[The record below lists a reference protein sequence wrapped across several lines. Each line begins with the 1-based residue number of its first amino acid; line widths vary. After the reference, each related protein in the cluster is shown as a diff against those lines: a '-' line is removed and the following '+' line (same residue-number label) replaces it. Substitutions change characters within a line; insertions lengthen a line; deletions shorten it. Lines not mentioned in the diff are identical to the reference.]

1 MAKSQMEENGIDDK
15 QRYGTI
21 ITTIIIAHY
30 NYGTE
35 LEYIKEYHSSFEI
48 FSQGYQLA
56 LKELGSE
63 HPLTIT
69 LEQNTLNVSVKK
81 KVALAVIKLT

>member
-1 MAKSQMEENGIDDK
+1 MEESGINDK

-21 ITTIIIAHY
+21 ITTIIVAYY

-35 LEYIKEYHSSFEI
+35 LEYIKEYDLSFQI
-48 FSQGYQLA
+48 FTKGYKLA
-56 LKELGSE
+56 LKEFGSA

-69 LEQNTLNVSVKK
+69 LEQNMNNMSIKK
-81 KVALAVIKLT
+81 KVTNSYNLK